1 LKTLLQEI
9 NAQKGC
15 IMITVKCTCG
25 KTYQVKDSYANKKA
39 KCTCGKVLTVPE
51 FSAEE
56 LNKPTE
62 KISFSCCNC
71 GKTFKVSAK
80 FKGKKVRCKSCHTV
94 QTVPMKSE
102 QPDNKEDEKLP
113 EASKQDSVIKAD
125 DKEKHVSGHDEDSKE
140 KIETE
145 KTTSSEKPKR
155 LLIICLA
162 MVLLGAIAYDL
173 FVFNA
178 DKTDKTVPTPTKQAT
193 STETTSEK
201 QPESITET
209 NIQEDAG
216 NNATDGESVS
226 EETQREEEKVEPQI
240 EPVSPEPEKDEKQS
254 NAPKKTEQPMDKQP
268 EIHQQPEKN
277 KQTDNESTIDNT
289 QVKMQSDREK
299 NENTQNMIA
308 SVDPKALKEDTKQY
322 LRSTPMTYTKKQVID
337 MIQKYNF
344 YEAQFNPNGGY
355 PNRFV
360 DNRNGTI
367 TDNETQLMWQKSG
380 TREMVSWKKAPEYID
395 RLNNRKFSGYSN
407 WRLPTLEELLTLT
420 EPRHSRQG
428 LYISSFFS
436 QKQGIVGSSDSCNY
450 DGKNLPWYI
459 SFLRGISNCISYN
472 LIDEFHVRAVRSM
485 DRPDK
490 QLLN

>member
-1 LKTLLQEI
+1 
-9 NAQKGC
+9 
-15 IMITVKCTCG
+15 MITVKCTCG

-39 KCTCGKVLTVPE
+39 KCTCGKVLSVPE
-51 FSAEE
+51 FSVEE
-56 LNKPTE
+56 LKKTTE
-62 KISFSCCNC
+62 KISFSCCHC
-71 GKTFKVSAK
+71 GKTFNVSTK
-80 FKGKKVRCKSCHTV
+80 YKGKKVRCKSCHTV

-102 QPDNKEDEKLP
+102 QPDNKEDEKVP
-113 EASKQDSVIKAD
+113 KATEQDRAILD
-125 DKEKHVSGHDEDSKE
+125 DDTEKHVSGPDEDSPPPDTDDSDE

-145 KTTSSEKPKR
+145 QTTSSEKPKR

-173 FVFNA
+173 FVYNA
-178 DKTDKTVPTPTKQAT
+178 DKTDKTVPTKEAT
-193 STETTSEK
+193 SNEIKSEK
-201 QPESITET
+201 QPESITES
-209 NIQEDAG
+209 NIQEDAE

-226 EETQREEEKVEPQI
+226 EEIQREEENVEPPI
-240 EPVSPEPEKDEKQS
+240 EPVPPEPEMDKPQS
-254 NAPKKTEQPMDKQP
+254 NPPKKTEQPMNKQH
-268 EIHQQPEKN
+268 EIQQQLEKD
-277 KQTDNESTIDNT
+277 KQTDNESAIDNT
-289 QVKMQSDREK
+289 QVKMQSDIEK
-299 NENTQNMIA
+299 NEDTQNLIA
-308 SVDPKALKEDTKQY
+308 SVDPKTLKEDTKQY

-337 MIQKYNF
+337 MIQKFNF

-436 QKQGIVGSSDSCNY
+436 QKQGIVASSDSCSY